1 MLKLVD
7 QGVINGKIAKTVFEE
22 MYKSGKPA
30 ETIVR
35 EKGLTQ
41 ITDES
46 KIVKIIEDIMTANP
60 GQLNDYRNGKD
71 KLFGFFVGQVMKATQ
86 GQANPAVVNQL
97 LKEKLG
103 PSSA

>member
-1 MLKLVD
+1 
-7 QGVINGKIAKTVFEE
+7 